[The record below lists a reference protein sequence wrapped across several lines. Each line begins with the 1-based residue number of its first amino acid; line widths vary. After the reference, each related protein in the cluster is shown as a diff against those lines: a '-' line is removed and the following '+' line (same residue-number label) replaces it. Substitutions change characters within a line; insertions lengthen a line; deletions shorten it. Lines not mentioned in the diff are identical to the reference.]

1 MTAVEIIFKLL
12 RIWAVF
18 AIYTLLFSVLLSC
31 ASYKIF
37 EKAGKKKWQSFVPI
51 YNLIVML
58 DIVKLNGFYF
68 LLLLLP
74 ITNVLIVYIML
85 YRLSIVFIT
94 EKSFAVGLIL
104 FAVIYLPILNYSKE
118 LKLTIDEEKKLENVS
133 GDMISLLTDKEY
145 NELNKQKDEK
155 PEVDSVFKGD
165 LRGDIEPAPTF
176 KANKLKYQQII
187 EEEKPIK
194 VDRVIEEVVVTDL
207 KKKNKFIINDEDKK
221 KEVEDDTIEIV
232 EF

>member
-1 MTAVEIIFKLL
+1 MTTIVILYKLL

-18 AIYTLLFSVLLSC
+18 AVYTLLFSVLVSC
-31 ASYKIF
+31 SSYRIF
-37 EKAGKKKWQSFVPI
+37 EKAGKKKWQSFIPI

-74 ITNVLIVYIML
+74 ITNVLVIYIML

-94 EKSFAVGLIL
+94 EKSFALGLIL
-104 FAVIYLPILNYSKE
+104 CAMIYLPILNYSKE
-118 LKLTIDEEKKLENVS
+118 LKLTIEEEKKLDNVS

-145 NELNKQKDEK
+145 NELNNQEEDK
-155 PEVDSVFKGD
+155 PEVDSLFKGD
-165 LRGDIEPAPTF
+165 LRGDIEQAPTF

-207 KKKNKFIINDEDKK
+207 KKNKFISNNDNKEKEIED
-221 KEVEDDTIEIV
+221 ETLEIV